1 MDHTS
6 YWYGTVMYGMVD
18 TTAHDP
24 HPTPI
29 TQSITGRVSEQTY
42 DDSEKNGGDRDEE
55 KSSKPLNAAF
65 RLFHCSFQSD
75 SKFIVP

>member
-1 MDHTS
+1 
-6 YWYGTVMYGMVD
+6 MVD
-18 TTAHDP
+18 TNAHDP

-29 TQSITGRVSEQTY
+29 TQSITGRVSAQSY

-65 RLFHCSFQSD
+65 RLFHCSFRSD